1 MIHIQRSPD
10 VKTAYKAMQD
20 GFQDYLI
27 PLHLSEAEF
36 QERIIERDGNQLE
49 HSFVAYHGEIP
60 VGLWLNGWK
69 EIEGQRIMRCGGL
82 GISPQYRRLGI
93 AKALYQAQ
101 LSHAKEIGMDGLM
114 LEVIQGNDPAIRL
127 YESLHYTIVGEI
139 GYFHLTDELTD
150 ERQEVALPTIEEVEF
165 LKQYHGQGEYIWQQD
180 PHVMQQLQTDYYQLE
195 ASVVAVAGSSL
206 LSVVGP
212 AEQKA
217 RHATE
222 VVRRLPGTTYHYQST
237 DVQVWEALRSEGW
250 TQRDLKQYIMRQ
262 SL

>member
-1 MIHIQRSPD
+1 MIHIQRAPD
-10 VKTAYKAMQD
+10 VKTAYQAMED

-27 PLHLSEAEF
+27 PLHFSEAEF

-49 HSFVAYHGEIP
+49 HSFVAYHGEKP

-69 EIEGQRIMRCGGL
+69 DIDGRHVMRCGGL
-82 GISPQYRRLGI
+82 GVSPQYRRLGI

-101 LSHAKEIGMDGLM
+101 LSHAKEIGMDELM

-139 GYFHLTDELTD
+139 GYFHLTDE
-150 ERQEVALPTIEEVEF
+150 RQEAVLPTIKEAEF
-165 LKQYHGQGEYIWQQD
+165 LKRYDVQGEYIWQQD
-180 PHVMQQLQTDYYQLE
+180 PHVMQQVQTDYYQLE
-195 ASVVAVAGSSL
+195 ESVVAVAGASL

-237 DVQVWEALRSEGW
+237 DVEVWEALRSEGW

-262 SL
+262 SLK